1 MKKDKKET
9 HGGASECRVGS
20 IYFLTL
26 GACTTGFPHKI
37 SGTFPGLSLSMFTCS
52 AVKALITVRINILN
66 MRTIAIISSSVRS
79 GRKSH
84 RVALYFSNYLEE
96 NKIAKADIID
106 LQEYNFPLFDE
117 RLRLQ
122 EEPSPGALEFAERI
136 RSAAGVIIVVPE
148 YNGGY
153 PASLKNVVDLL
164 YDEWRRKPVAIST
177 VSDGPF
183 GGTQVITS
191 IQFSLWKTG
200 AWTVPAMF
208 PVPRVSESFDEQGR
222 PSDRP
227 AADKRAARFINELL
241 WCIEAAELMAARTS
255 D

>member
-1 MKKDKKET
+1 MK
-9 HGGASECRVGS
+9 
-20 IYFLTL
+20 
-26 GACTTGFPHKI
+26 
-37 SGTFPGLSLSMFTCS
+37 
-52 AVKALITVRINILN
+52 
-66 MRTIAIISSSVRS
+66 TIAIISSSVRS

-106 LQEYNFPLFDE
+106 LEEYNFPLFDE

-122 EEPSPGALEFAERI
+122 KDPAPGVLEFAERI
-136 RSAAGVIIVVPE
+136 RSAAGVIIVAPE

-191 IQFSLWKTG
+191 IQFALWKIG

-208 PVPRVSESFDEQGR
+208 PVPRVSETFNEQGR
-222 PSDRP
+222 PSDRS
-227 AADKRAARFINELL
+227 AMDKRAARFITEML
-241 WCIEAAELMAARTS
+241 WCIDATELMAARTS
-255 D
+255 S